1 MGKSKR
7 VKNKK
12 NKIKNNK
19 TKKNKKHTKRS
30 NTRNKTTKKKHMEQC
45 APRKDKDML
54 TYTCYTKKTLY
65 DMKNIWNMRHPDNRI
80 KSNKPYNIWRSLK
93 KYFSYSCKKES
104 CWLKHKYLK
113 DNIDSSTV
121 SKLFAPKM
129 PDSWKKKPNEWLS
142 SVDIMKIMKQYENKY
157 NDFEFLGPS
166 PIDYD
171 AHKYN
176 GECVWEELCEFSL
189 KKTLDNG
196 KKRVGIIFNLDPHYK
211 QGSHWVAVY
220 IDTIIGEVYYFDSYG
235 KNTSYGTKVPS
246 QIKKFMK
253 NVQLQSI
260 KMGKKYKLFYNR
272 RRHQYGDSE
281 CGMYCLYVII
291 EMLNGVTFKKLNKKK
306 IPDLKML
313 KLRKV
318 YFNE

>member
-1 MGKSKR
+1 
-7 VKNKK
+7 
-12 NKIKNNK
+12 
-19 TKKNKKHTKRS
+19 
-30 NTRNKTTKKKHMEQC
+30 
-45 APRKDKDML
+45 
-54 TYTCYTKKTLY
+54 
-65 DMKNIWNMRHPDNRI
+65 
-80 KSNKPYNIWRSLK
+80 
-93 KYFSYSCKKES
+93 
-104 CWLKHKYLK
+104 
-113 DNIDSSTV
+113 
-121 SKLFAPKM
+121 M

-260 KMGKKYKLFYNR
+260 KIGKKYKLFYNR